1 MAGTQISH
9 QGTLSFDSK
18 WAVSGLTGI
27 GRHEPEAALS
37 VIFNGSVLLWPAR
50 SCAENAKMTP

>member
-1 MAGTQISH
+1 MSE
-9 QGTLSFDSK
+9 
-18 WAVSGLTGI
+18 LTGI